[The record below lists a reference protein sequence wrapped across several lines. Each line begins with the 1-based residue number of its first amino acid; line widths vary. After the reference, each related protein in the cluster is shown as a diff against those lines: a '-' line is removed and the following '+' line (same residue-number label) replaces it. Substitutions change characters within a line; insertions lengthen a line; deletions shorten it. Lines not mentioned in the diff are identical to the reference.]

1 MIKLSAIPKGEAF
14 IRSGIALP
22 TYGKFEK
29 PGVAVQCANVDGV
42 FYFFG
47 EVEYSHDQE
56 SINFFRDGLDFS
68 FYARETKEAIRMHRK
83 KIRHLA
89 SLGHKNIKIIQE
101 KNISDEQSKMRIWQL
116 SKEGKL
122 KYINN
127 GIIHK
132 GMREFSA
139 LRDQFPAS
147 MKAVSCAINA
157 LDRTLYYNL
166 NRETF

>member
-14 IRSGIALP
+14 IRSGISLP

-83 KIRHLA
+83 KFVISLRSVIRTSGLFR
-89 SLGHKNIKIIQE
+89 K
-101 KNISDEQSKMRIWQL
+101 RIFLMSSQ
-116 SKEGKL
+116 
-122 KYINN
+122 
-127 GIIHK
+127 
-132 GMREFSA
+132 RC
-139 LRDQFPAS
+139 
-147 MKAVSCAINA
+147 VSGS
-157 LDRTLYYNL
+157 
-166 NRETF
+166 